1 MKKIFWNTV
10 IIINFYLIL
19 FFWYKNSN
27 SLIFSNNPG
36 DIFIALGRLF
46 GLLAEFLIL
55 IQLLLISRFS
65 SIEREYGFDKLINIH
80 KKVGFSLGIF
90 IIFHPLFLT
99 IGYAKSNNIS
109 LVKQFLNFQNSWEGV
124 LGATIAFIIIILISI
139 FSIKKIRSKVPYEV
153 WYFAHLPLY
162 IAFAIAFGHQIN
174 TGDMT
179 NSWAILYWFILNIIV
194 FLILILYRFIKP
206 LYYFYKH
213 KFIIEKIIKEN
224 KDIYSIY
231 INGQN
236 MDQFKFREGQFAT
249 LIFLQKNMFFH
260 HPFSFSDAFNGKNI
274 RLTIKSSGDFTS
286 KINNLKTGTRVWIDG
301 PAGTFT
307 LQNAIN
313 KKYLFIAGG
322 IGISPILSL
331 IKSIKNTNDA
341 ILLYS
346 NKTEENIVFK
356 DEITQSGIKAN
367 FFYTKQGIQNRIDI
381 KKIEQVC
388 SDYKKR
394 DIYICGP
401 TKMTMD
407 LVKNIKSN
415 GLSSEQ
421 IHFEK
426 FDY

>member
-1 MKKIFWNTV
+1 MKKIFWNTI

-27 SLIFSNNPG
+27 YLLFSNNPG
-36 DIFIALGRLF
+36 DFFIALGRLS
-46 GLLAEFLIL
+46 GLLAEFFIL

-65 SIEREYGFDKLINIH
+65 SIEREYGFDKLISIH

-90 IIFHPLFLT
+90 IISHPLFLT

-109 LVKQFLNFQNSWEGV
+109 FIKQFLNFQNSWEGV
-124 LGATIAFIIIILISI
+124 FGATLAFIIIILISI

-179 NSWAILYWFILNIIV
+179 NGWAILYWFILNIIV
-194 FLILILYRFIKP
+194 FLILISYRFIKP

-213 KFIIEKIIKEN
+213 KFIIEKIVKEN
-224 KDIYSIY
+224 KDVYSIY
-231 INGQN
+231 ISGKN
-236 MDQFKFREGQFAT
+236 MNQFKFQEGQFAT

-260 HPFSFSDAFNGKNI
+260 HPFSFSNAFNGKNI

-286 KINNLKTGTRVWIDG
+286 KINNLKTGTHVWIDG
-301 PAGTFT
+301 PVGTFT

-322 IGISPILSL
+322 IGISPIFSL
-331 IKSIKNTNDA
+331 IKSIKDTSDA
-341 ILLYS
+341 FLLYS
-346 NKTEENIVFK
+346 NKTEENVVFK
-356 DEITQSGIKAN
+356 DEIIQSGIN
-367 FFYTKQGIQNRIDI
+367 TSFFYTDQGIQNRIDI

-388 SDYKKR
+388 PDYKKR

-401 TKMTMD
+401 TKMTIN
-407 LVKNIKSN
+407 LVKNLKSN